1 MVFLIRAMFGKALKT
16 NDALAFAV
24 LTGCLRV
31 SKESIFT
38 GLNNFK
44 ILSITDTRFDEQFG
58 FTDAEVQKLLSDYH
72 LENRFREVKEW
83 YDGYRFGKADVYC
96 PWDVINFVDRA
107 KDDPEAKPEAYWI
120 NTSGN
125 DLVKRFIDKAHKT
138 TKNEIERLIAGEV
151 IENELRLDLTY
162 EEIDQ
167 SIENLWSVLFT
178 TGYLTQVGRTEEGA
192 YRLVIPNREVREV
205 FRLQINEWFK
215 RSIFSNAERLTT
227 FWKPEGDSMAL
238 TKPYILV
245 GGIVLF
251 VALLFF
257 FTKLPEIKPEEE
269 KEVTAIVEEKPA
281 ASIWKRR
288 QFVRSVVAQFC
299 YCAAQTGIFGFFINY
314 VTEMDPG
321 ISNLRASR
329 ILAFGGMALFMIG
342 RLSVSFTMKWLAPGR
357 LLTWYSLLS
366 AVCMALVVASVGT
379 LSLYALYLSFFF
391 MSIMFPTIFALG
403 LEGMGVYT
411 KKASSYIVMGVAGGA
426 FSPMLMGYIGEENMA
441 LGFIVPLIAFLYI
454 LYFAIKC
461 KR

>member
-1 MVFLIRAMFGKALKT
+1 MEKQKKQSLVAAPGGKSYLVPFILITSLFLLWGFAHGLLDVLNKHFQGVFTMTKAESGLVQFSTYIAYFLMALPAGAFMKRYGYRKGIIMGLLLFAIGAFGFIPAAFLHSATPFLIALFVIACGLCILETAANPYSTILGPSASAAQRLNLSQSFNGLGWILGPLVGGLLIFGA
-16 NDALAFAV
+16 
-24 LTGCLRV
+24 
-31 SKESIFT
+31 S
-38 GLNNFK
+38 
-44 ILSITDTRFDEQFG
+44 
-58 FTDAEVQKLLSDYH
+58 
-72 LENRFREVKEW
+72 
-83 YDGYRFGKADVYC
+83 
-96 PWDVINFVDRA
+96 
-107 KDDPEAKPEAYWI
+107 
-120 NTSGN
+120 
-125 DLVKRFIDKAHKT
+125 
-138 TKNEIERLIAGEV
+138 
-151 IENELRLDLTY
+151 
-162 EEIDQ
+162 
-167 SIENLWSVLFT
+167 
-178 TGYLTQVGRTEEGA
+178 
-192 YRLVIPNREVREV
+192 
-205 FRLQINEWFK
+205 
-215 RSIFSNAERLTT
+215 
-227 FWKPEGDSMAL
+227 EGDSMAL

-269 KEVTAIVEEKPA
+269 EEVTAIVEEKPA

-342 RLSVSFTMKWLAPGR
+342 RLSGSFTMKWLAPGR

-461 KR
+461 NR

>member
-1 MVFLIRAMFGKALKT
+1 MEKQKKQLLVAAPGGKSYLVPFILITSLFLLWGFAHGLLDVLNKHFQGVFTMTKAESGLVQFSTYIAYFLMALPAGAFMKRYGYRKGIIMGLLLFAIGAFGFIPAAFLHSATPFLIALFVIACGLCILETAANPYSTILGPSASAAQRLNLSQSFNGLGWILGPLVGGLLIFGA
-16 NDALAFAV
+16 
-24 LTGCLRV
+24 
-31 SKESIFT
+31 S
-38 GLNNFK
+38 
-44 ILSITDTRFDEQFG
+44 
-58 FTDAEVQKLLSDYH
+58 
-72 LENRFREVKEW
+72 
-83 YDGYRFGKADVYC
+83 
-96 PWDVINFVDRA
+96 
-107 KDDPEAKPEAYWI
+107 
-120 NTSGN
+120 
-125 DLVKRFIDKAHKT
+125 
-138 TKNEIERLIAGEV
+138 
-151 IENELRLDLTY
+151 
-162 EEIDQ
+162 
-167 SIENLWSVLFT
+167 
-178 TGYLTQVGRTEEGA
+178 
-192 YRLVIPNREVREV
+192 
-205 FRLQINEWFK
+205 
-215 RSIFSNAERLTT
+215 
-227 FWKPEGDSMAL
+227 EGDSMAL

-269 KEVTAIVEEKPA
+269 EEVTDIVEEKPA
-281 ASIWKRR
+281 ASLWKRR

-342 RLSVSFTMKWLAPGR
+342 RLSGSFTMKWLAPGR

-461 KR
+461 NR

>member
-1 MVFLIRAMFGKALKT
+1 MEKQKKQSLVAAPGGKSYLVPFVLITSLFLLWGFAHGLLDVLNKHFQGVFTMTKAESGLVQFSTYIAYFLMALPAGAFMKRYGYRKGIIMGLLLFAIGAFGFIPAAFLHSATPFLIALFVIACGLCILETAANPYSTILGPSASAAQRLNLSQSFNGLGWILGPLVGGLLIFGA
-16 NDALAFAV
+16 
-24 LTGCLRV
+24 
-31 SKESIFT
+31 S
-38 GLNNFK
+38 
-44 ILSITDTRFDEQFG
+44 
-58 FTDAEVQKLLSDYH
+58 
-72 LENRFREVKEW
+72 
-83 YDGYRFGKADVYC
+83 
-96 PWDVINFVDRA
+96 
-107 KDDPEAKPEAYWI
+107 
-120 NTSGN
+120 
-125 DLVKRFIDKAHKT
+125 
-138 TKNEIERLIAGEV
+138 
-151 IENELRLDLTY
+151 
-162 EEIDQ
+162 
-167 SIENLWSVLFT
+167 
-178 TGYLTQVGRTEEGA
+178 
-192 YRLVIPNREVREV
+192 
-205 FRLQINEWFK
+205 
-215 RSIFSNAERLTT
+215 
-227 FWKPEGDSMAL
+227 EGDSMAL

-281 ASIWKRR
+281 ASLWKRR

-342 RLSVSFTMKWLAPGR
+342 RLSGSFTMKWLAPGR

>member
-1 MVFLIRAMFGKALKT
+1 MEKQKKQLLVAAPGGKSYLVPFILITSLFLLWGFAHGLLDVLNKHFQGVFTMTKAESGLVQFSTYIAYFLMALPAGVFMKRYGYRKGIIMGLLLFAIGAFGFIPAAFLHSATPFLIALFVIACGLCILETAANPYSTILGPSASAAQRLNLSQSFNGLGWILGPLVGGLLIFGA
-16 NDALAFAV
+16 
-24 LTGCLRV
+24 
-31 SKESIFT
+31 S
-38 GLNNFK
+38 
-44 ILSITDTRFDEQFG
+44 
-58 FTDAEVQKLLSDYH
+58 
-72 LENRFREVKEW
+72 
-83 YDGYRFGKADVYC
+83 
-96 PWDVINFVDRA
+96 
-107 KDDPEAKPEAYWI
+107 
-120 NTSGN
+120 
-125 DLVKRFIDKAHKT
+125 
-138 TKNEIERLIAGEV
+138 
-151 IENELRLDLTY
+151 
-162 EEIDQ
+162 
-167 SIENLWSVLFT
+167 
-178 TGYLTQVGRTEEGA
+178 
-192 YRLVIPNREVREV
+192 
-205 FRLQINEWFK
+205 
-215 RSIFSNAERLTT
+215 
-227 FWKPEGDSMAL
+227 EGDSMAL

-269 KEVTAIVEEKPA
+269 EEVTAIVEEKPA
-281 ASIWKRR
+281 ASLWKRR

-342 RLSVSFTMKWLAPGR
+342 RLSGSFTMKWLAPGR

-461 KR
+461 NR

>member
-1 MVFLIRAMFGKALKT
+1 MEKQKKQLLVAAPGGKSYLVPFILITSLFLLWGFAHGLLDVLNKHFQGVFTMTKAESGLVQFSTYIAYFLMALPAGAFMKRYGYRKGIIMGLLLFAIGAFGFIPAAFLHSATPFLIALFVIACGLCILETAANPYSTILGPSASAAQRLNLSQSFNGLGWILGPLVGGLLIFGA
-16 NDALAFAV
+16 
-24 LTGCLRV
+24 
-31 SKESIFT
+31 
-38 GLNNFK
+38 
-44 ILSITDTRFDEQFG
+44 
-58 FTDAEVQKLLSDYH
+58 SD
-72 LENRFREVKEW
+72 
-83 YDGYRFGKADVYC
+83 
-96 PWDVINFVDRA
+96 
-107 KDDPEAKPEAYWI
+107 
-120 NTSGN
+120 
-125 DLVKRFIDKAHKT
+125 
-138 TKNEIERLIAGEV
+138 
-151 IENELRLDLTY
+151 
-162 EEIDQ
+162 
-167 SIENLWSVLFT
+167 
-178 TGYLTQVGRTEEGA
+178 
-192 YRLVIPNREVREV
+192 
-205 FRLQINEWFK
+205 
-215 RSIFSNAERLTT
+215 
-227 FWKPEGDSMAL
+227 GDSMAL

-269 KEVTAIVEEKPA
+269 EEVTAIVEEKPA
-281 ASIWKRR
+281 ASLWKRR

-342 RLSVSFTMKWLAPGR
+342 RLSGSFTMKWLAPGR

-461 KR
+461 NR

>member
-1 MVFLIRAMFGKALKT
+1 MEKQKKQLLVAAPGGKSYLVPFILITSLFLLWGFAHGLLDVLNKHFQGVFTMTKAESGLVQFSTYIAYFLMALPAGAFMKRYGYRKGIIMGLLLFAIGAFGFIPAAFLHSATPFLIALFVIACGLCILETAANPYSTILGPSASAAQRLNLSQSFNGLGWILGPLVGGLLIFGA
-16 NDALAFAV
+16 
-24 LTGCLRV
+24 
-31 SKESIFT
+31 S
-38 GLNNFK
+38 
-44 ILSITDTRFDEQFG
+44 
-58 FTDAEVQKLLSDYH
+58 
-72 LENRFREVKEW
+72 
-83 YDGYRFGKADVYC
+83 
-96 PWDVINFVDRA
+96 
-107 KDDPEAKPEAYWI
+107 
-120 NTSGN
+120 
-125 DLVKRFIDKAHKT
+125 
-138 TKNEIERLIAGEV
+138 
-151 IENELRLDLTY
+151 
-162 EEIDQ
+162 
-167 SIENLWSVLFT
+167 
-178 TGYLTQVGRTEEGA
+178 
-192 YRLVIPNREVREV
+192 
-205 FRLQINEWFK
+205 
-215 RSIFSNAERLTT
+215 
-227 FWKPEGDSMAL
+227 EGDSMAL

-245 GGIVLF
+245 GGLVVF

-269 KEVTAIVEEKPA
+269 EEVTAIVEEKPA
-281 ASIWKRR
+281 ASLWKRR

-342 RLSVSFTMKWLAPGR
+342 RLSGSFTMKWLAPGR

-461 KR
+461 NR

>member
-1 MVFLIRAMFGKALKT
+1 MEKQKKQLLVAAPGGKSYLVPFILITSLFLLWGFAHGLLDVLNKHFQGVFTMTKAESGLVQFSTYIAYFLMALPAGAFMKRYGYRKGIIMGLLLFAIGAFGFIPAAFLHSATPFLIALFVIACGLCILETAANPYSTILGPSASAAQRLNLSQSFNGLGWILGPLVGGLLIFGA
-16 NDALAFAV
+16 
-24 LTGCLRV
+24 
-31 SKESIFT
+31 S
-38 GLNNFK
+38 
-44 ILSITDTRFDEQFG
+44 
-58 FTDAEVQKLLSDYH
+58 
-72 LENRFREVKEW
+72 
-83 YDGYRFGKADVYC
+83 
-96 PWDVINFVDRA
+96 
-107 KDDPEAKPEAYWI
+107 
-120 NTSGN
+120 
-125 DLVKRFIDKAHKT
+125 
-138 TKNEIERLIAGEV
+138 
-151 IENELRLDLTY
+151 
-162 EEIDQ
+162 
-167 SIENLWSVLFT
+167 
-178 TGYLTQVGRTEEGA
+178 
-192 YRLVIPNREVREV
+192 
-205 FRLQINEWFK
+205 
-215 RSIFSNAERLTT
+215 
-227 FWKPEGDSMAL
+227 EGDSMAL

-245 GGIVLF
+245 GGIVLI

-269 KEVTAIVEEKPA
+269 EEVTAIVEEKPA
-281 ASIWKRR
+281 ASLWKRR

-342 RLSVSFTMKWLAPGR
+342 RLSGSFTMKWLAPGR

-461 KR
+461 NR

>member
-1 MVFLIRAMFGKALKT
+1 MEKQKKQSLVAAPGGKSYLVPFVLITSLFLLWGFAHGLLDVLNKHFQGVFTMTKAESGLVQFSTYIAYFLMALPAGAFMKRYGYRKGIIMGLLLFAIGAFGFIPAAFLHSATPFLIALFVIACGLCILETAANPYSTILGPSASAAQRLNLSQSFNGLGWILGPLVGGLLIFGA
-16 NDALAFAV
+16 
-24 LTGCLRV
+24 
-31 SKESIFT
+31 S
-38 GLNNFK
+38 
-44 ILSITDTRFDEQFG
+44 
-58 FTDAEVQKLLSDYH
+58 
-72 LENRFREVKEW
+72 
-83 YDGYRFGKADVYC
+83 
-96 PWDVINFVDRA
+96 
-107 KDDPEAKPEAYWI
+107 
-120 NTSGN
+120 
-125 DLVKRFIDKAHKT
+125 
-138 TKNEIERLIAGEV
+138 
-151 IENELRLDLTY
+151 
-162 EEIDQ
+162 
-167 SIENLWSVLFT
+167 
-178 TGYLTQVGRTEEGA
+178 
-192 YRLVIPNREVREV
+192 
-205 FRLQINEWFK
+205 
-215 RSIFSNAERLTT
+215 
-227 FWKPEGDSMAL
+227 EGDSMAL

-269 KEVTAIVEEKPA
+269 EEVTAIVEEKPA

-288 QFVRSVVAQFC
+288 QFVRSVVAQVC

-342 RLSVSFTMKWLAPGR
+342 RLSGSFTMKWLAPGR

-461 KR
+461 NR

>member
-1 MVFLIRAMFGKALKT
+1 MEKQKKQLLVAAPGGKSYLVPFILITSLFLLWGFAHGLLDVLNKHFQGVFTMTKAESGLVQFSTYIAYFLMALPAGAFMKRYGYRKGIIMGLLLFAIGAFGFIPAAFLHSATTFLIALFVIACGLCILETAANPYSTILGPSASAAQRLNLSQSFNGLGWILGPLVGGLLIFGA
-16 NDALAFAV
+16 
-24 LTGCLRV
+24 
-31 SKESIFT
+31 S
-38 GLNNFK
+38 
-44 ILSITDTRFDEQFG
+44 
-58 FTDAEVQKLLSDYH
+58 
-72 LENRFREVKEW
+72 
-83 YDGYRFGKADVYC
+83 
-96 PWDVINFVDRA
+96 
-107 KDDPEAKPEAYWI
+107 
-120 NTSGN
+120 
-125 DLVKRFIDKAHKT
+125 
-138 TKNEIERLIAGEV
+138 
-151 IENELRLDLTY
+151 
-162 EEIDQ
+162 
-167 SIENLWSVLFT
+167 
-178 TGYLTQVGRTEEGA
+178 
-192 YRLVIPNREVREV
+192 
-205 FRLQINEWFK
+205 
-215 RSIFSNAERLTT
+215 
-227 FWKPEGDSMAL
+227 EGDSMAL

-269 KEVTAIVEEKPA
+269 EEVTAIVEEKPA
-281 ASIWKRR
+281 ASLWKRR

-342 RLSVSFTMKWLAPGR
+342 RLSGSFTMKWLAPGR

-461 KR
+461 NR

>member
-1 MVFLIRAMFGKALKT
+1 MEKQKKQSLVAAPGGKSYLVPFILITSLFLLWGFAHGLLDVLNKHFQGVFTMTKAESGLVQFSTYIAYFLMALPAGAFMKRYGYRKGIIMGLLLFAIGAFGFIPAAFLHSATPFLIALFVIACGLCILETAANPYSTILGPSASAAQRLNLSQSFNGLGWILGPLVGGLLIFGA
-16 NDALAFAV
+16 
-24 LTGCLRV
+24 
-31 SKESIFT
+31 S
-38 GLNNFK
+38 
-44 ILSITDTRFDEQFG
+44 
-58 FTDAEVQKLLSDYH
+58 
-72 LENRFREVKEW
+72 
-83 YDGYRFGKADVYC
+83 
-96 PWDVINFVDRA
+96 
-107 KDDPEAKPEAYWI
+107 
-120 NTSGN
+120 
-125 DLVKRFIDKAHKT
+125 
-138 TKNEIERLIAGEV
+138 
-151 IENELRLDLTY
+151 
-162 EEIDQ
+162 
-167 SIENLWSVLFT
+167 
-178 TGYLTQVGRTEEGA
+178 
-192 YRLVIPNREVREV
+192 
-205 FRLQINEWFK
+205 
-215 RSIFSNAERLTT
+215 
-227 FWKPEGDSMAL
+227 EGDSMAL

-269 KEVTAIVEEKPA
+269 EEVTAIVEEKLA
-281 ASIWKRR
+281 ASLWKRR

-342 RLSVSFTMKWLAPGR
+342 RLSGSFTMKWLAPGR

-461 KR
+461 NR

>member
-1 MVFLIRAMFGKALKT
+1 MEKQKKQLLVAAPGGKSYLVPFILITSLFLLWGFAHGLLDVLNKHFQGVFTMTKAESGLVQFSTYIAYFLMALPAGAFMKRYGYRKGIIMGLLLFAIGAFGFIPAAFLHSATPFLIALFVIACGLCILETAANPYSTILGPSASAAQRLNLSQSFNGLGWILGPLVGGLLIFGA
-16 NDALAFAV
+16 
-24 LTGCLRV
+24 
-31 SKESIFT
+31 S
-38 GLNNFK
+38 
-44 ILSITDTRFDEQFG
+44 
-58 FTDAEVQKLLSDYH
+58 
-72 LENRFREVKEW
+72 
-83 YDGYRFGKADVYC
+83 
-96 PWDVINFVDRA
+96 
-107 KDDPEAKPEAYWI
+107 
-120 NTSGN
+120 
-125 DLVKRFIDKAHKT
+125 
-138 TKNEIERLIAGEV
+138 
-151 IENELRLDLTY
+151 
-162 EEIDQ
+162 
-167 SIENLWSVLFT
+167 
-178 TGYLTQVGRTEEGA
+178 
-192 YRLVIPNREVREV
+192 
-205 FRLQINEWFK
+205 
-215 RSIFSNAERLTT
+215 
-227 FWKPEGDSMAL
+227 EGDSMAL

-269 KEVTAIVEEKPA
+269 EEVTAIVEEKPA
-281 ASIWKRR
+281 ASLWKRR

-342 RLSVSFTMKWLAPGR
+342 RLSGSFTMKWLAPGR

-461 KR
+461 N

>member
-1 MVFLIRAMFGKALKT
+1 MEKQKKQLLVAAPGGKSYLVPFILITSLFLLWGFAHGLLDVLNKHFQGVFTMTKAESGLVQFSTYIAYFLMALPAGAFMKRYGYRKGIIMGLLLFAIGAFGFIPAAFLHSATPFLIALFVIACGLCILETAANPYSTILGPSASAAQRLNLSQSFNGLGWILGPLVGGLLIFGA
-16 NDALAFAV
+16 
-24 LTGCLRV
+24 
-31 SKESIFT
+31 S
-38 GLNNFK
+38 
-44 ILSITDTRFDEQFG
+44 
-58 FTDAEVQKLLSDYH
+58 
-72 LENRFREVKEW
+72 
-83 YDGYRFGKADVYC
+83 
-96 PWDVINFVDRA
+96 
-107 KDDPEAKPEAYWI
+107 
-120 NTSGN
+120 
-125 DLVKRFIDKAHKT
+125 
-138 TKNEIERLIAGEV
+138 
-151 IENELRLDLTY
+151 
-162 EEIDQ
+162 
-167 SIENLWSVLFT
+167 
-178 TGYLTQVGRTEEGA
+178 
-192 YRLVIPNREVREV
+192 
-205 FRLQINEWFK
+205 
-215 RSIFSNAERLTT
+215 
-227 FWKPEGDSMAL
+227 EGDSMTL

-269 KEVTAIVEEKPA
+269 EEVTAIVEEKPA
-281 ASIWKRR
+281 ASLWKRR

-342 RLSVSFTMKWLAPGR
+342 RLSGSFTMKWLAPGR

-461 KR
+461 NR

>member
-1 MVFLIRAMFGKALKT
+1 MEKQKKQSLVAAPGGKSYLVPFILITSLFLLWGFAHGLLDVLNKHFQGVFTMTKAESGLVQFSTYITYFLMALPAGAFMKRYGYRKGIIMGLLLFAIGAFGFIPAAFLHSATPFLIALFVIACGLCILETAANPYSTILGPPASAAQRLNLSQSFNGLGWILGPLVGGLLIFGA
-16 NDALAFAV
+16 
-24 LTGCLRV
+24 
-31 SKESIFT
+31 S
-38 GLNNFK
+38 
-44 ILSITDTRFDEQFG
+44 
-58 FTDAEVQKLLSDYH
+58 
-72 LENRFREVKEW
+72 
-83 YDGYRFGKADVYC
+83 
-96 PWDVINFVDRA
+96 
-107 KDDPEAKPEAYWI
+107 
-120 NTSGN
+120 
-125 DLVKRFIDKAHKT
+125 
-138 TKNEIERLIAGEV
+138 
-151 IENELRLDLTY
+151 
-162 EEIDQ
+162 
-167 SIENLWSVLFT
+167 
-178 TGYLTQVGRTEEGA
+178 
-192 YRLVIPNREVREV
+192 
-205 FRLQINEWFK
+205 
-215 RSIFSNAERLTT
+215 
-227 FWKPEGDSMAL
+227 EGDSMAL

-269 KEVTAIVEEKPA
+269 EEVTAIVEEKPA
-281 ASIWKRR
+281 ASLWKRR

-342 RLSVSFTMKWLAPGR
+342 RLSGSFTMKWLAPGR

-411 KKASSYIVMGVAGGA
+411 KKASSYIVMGVVGGA